1 MWRTQT
7 VITEYKTISPEMRAA
22 ISTMSAAARRLNSVF
37 SSSYVTEASL
47 SAVNSLS
54 DELEAA
60 NRKIRKLAHAG

>member
-1 MWRTQT
+1 M
-7 VITEYKTISPEMRAA
+7 ITEYKTISPEMRAA

-47 SAVNSLS
+47 SAVKSLS

-60 NRKIRKLAHAG
+60 NRKIRKLARAG